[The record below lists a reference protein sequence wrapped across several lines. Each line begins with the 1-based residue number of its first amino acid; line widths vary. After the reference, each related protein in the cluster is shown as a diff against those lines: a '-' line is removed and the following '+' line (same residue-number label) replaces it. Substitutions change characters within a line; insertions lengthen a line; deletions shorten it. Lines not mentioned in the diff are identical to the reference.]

1 MADYYDL
8 LGVGRDADA
17 DTLKRAYR
25 SKARKFHPDINKE
38 PGAED
43 RFKEIGRAYEVLSDP
58 QTRARYDQFGEAGL
72 GGAAGAPDMGDMGGF
87 ADLFETFFQGFG
99 GQGGAAGGRSSRR
112 GPQQG
117 DDLRYDLTIDF
128 EQAVFGQEQE
138 IKIPHLE
145 TCDTCG
151 GSGAKAGSGPT
162 TCGTCGGAGQ
172 VRRATRTPFGSF
184 TQVAECPNC
193 GGTGQ
198 VIADPC
204 NACGGQGV
212 HQVRKKL
219 RINIPAGVD
228 TGTRLR
234 VSGEGNA
241 GPRGGPSGDLYVFLT
256 VKSHPRLRRDGLNI
270 LSTVNV
276 SYLQAILGDTIEVET
291 VDGDTPLEIPPG
303 TQPGTVLTLANKGI
317 PKLGNPVARGDQKVQ
332 VRCSS
337 PRVCRT
343 PNGHCWRSWRAIIR
357 PVASSITIT
366 TADCSPGCSAR
377 SDGDGPFPGS
387 AWHPLPSE
395 FHPLQTGPRVTS
407 GWRSASGAVGSG
419 RTGSDGDSWA
429 PGCRSSGGGHR

>member
-1 MADYYDL
+1 MADFYDL

-25 SKARKFHPDINKE
+25 RLARQYHPDINKE
-38 PGAED
+38 AGAED

-99 GQGGAAGGRSSRR
+99 GPGGSAGGRPRRR

-128 EQAVFGQEQE
+128 DQAVFGQERE

-145 TCDTCG
+145 TCDVCD

-172 VRRATRTPFGSF
+172 VRRATRTPFGNF
-184 TQVAECPNC
+184 TQVAECPTC

-204 NACGGQGV
+204 SSCSGRGV
-212 HQVRKKL
+212 REVRKKL

-241 GPRGGPSGDLYVFLT
+241 GLRGGPAGDLYVFLT
-256 VKSHPRLRRDGLNI
+256 VRSHPRLKRDGLNV
-270 LSTVNV
+270 LSDVKV

-291 VDGDTPLEIPPG
+291 VDGAQEIELPAG
-303 TQPGTVLTLANKGI
+303 SQPGSVVTLSNKGI
-317 PKLGNPVARGDQKVQ
+317 PKLGNPVARGDQRITVTVELPKRLSDAERGLLEQ
-332 VRCSS
+332 LA
-337 PRVCRT
+337 
-343 PNGHCWRSWRAIIR
+343 GHH
-357 PVASSITIT
+357 
-366 TADCSPGCSAR
+366 SAR
-377 SDGDGPFPGS
+377 GKQ
-387 AWHPLPSE
+387 H
-395 FHPLQTGPRVTS
+395 HHHNS
-407 GWRSASGAVGSG
+407 GLFARLFGQKG
-419 RTGSDGDSWA
+419 
-429 PGCRSSGGGHR
+429 

>member
-1 MADYYDL
+1 MADFYDL

-25 SKARKFHPDINKE
+25 RMARQYHPDINKE

-99 GQGGAAGGRSSRR
+99 GPGGGGGRPRRR

-151 GSGAKAGSGPT
+151 GSGAKPGSGPT

-241 GPRGGPSGDLYVFLT
+241 GLRGGPSGDLYVFLT

-270 LSTVNV
+270 LSDVNV

-291 VDGDTPLEIPPG
+291 VDGDTSMEIPAG
-303 TQPGTVLTLANKGI
+303 TQPGAVLTLINKGI
-317 PKLGNPVARGDQKVQ
+317 PKLGNPVARGDQRVQ
-332 VRCSS
+332 VTVQLPSRLSDAE
-337 PRVCRT
+337 RT
-343 PNGHCWRSWRAIIR
+343 LLEQLAGHH
-357 PVASSITIT
+357 
-366 TADCSPGCSAR
+366 SAR
-377 SDGDGPFPGS
+377 GKQ
-387 AWHPLPSE
+387 H
-395 FHPLQTGPRVTS
+395 HHHNS
-407 GWRSASGAVGSG
+407 GLFARLFGQKG
-419 RTGSDGDSWA
+419 
-429 PGCRSSGGGHR
+429 

>member
-17 DTLKRAYR
+17 DTLKRSYR
-25 SKARKFHPDINKE
+25 RLARQYHPDINKE
-38 PGAED
+38 AGAED

-99 GQGGAAGGRSSRR
+99 GPGGSAGGRPRRR

-117 DDLRYDLTIDF
+117 DDLRYDLTVDF

-145 TCDTCG
+145 TCDVCD
-151 GSGAKAGSGPT
+151 GSGAKSGSGPT

-172 VRRATRTPFGSF
+172 VRRATRTPFGNF
-184 TQVAECPNC
+184 TQVAECPTC
-193 GGTGQ
+193 EGTGQ

-204 NACGGQGV
+204 SSCGGQGV
-212 HQVRKKL
+212 RQLRKKL

-241 GPRGGPSGDLYVFLT
+241 GLRGGPSGDLYVFLT
-256 VKSHPRLRRDGLNI
+256 VRSHPRLKRDGLNI
-270 LSTVNV
+270 LSDVKV

-291 VDGDTPLEIPPG
+291 VDGVQEIELPAG
-303 TQPGTVLTLANKGI
+303 SQPGSVVMLSNKGI
-317 PKLGNPVARGDQKVQ
+317 PKLGNPVARGDQRITVTVELPK
-332 VRCSS
+332 RLSDAE
-337 PRVCRT
+337 RT
-343 PNGHCWRSWRAIIR
+343 LLEQLAGHH
-357 PVASSITIT
+357 
-366 TADCSPGCSAR
+366 SAR
-377 SDGDGPFPGS
+377 GKQ
-387 AWHPLPSE
+387 H
-395 FHPLQTGPRVTS
+395 HHHNS
-407 GWRSASGAVGSG
+407 GLFSRLFGQKG
-419 RTGSDGDSWA
+419 
-429 PGCRSSGGGHR
+429 

>member
-17 DTLKRAYR
+17 DTLKRSYR
-25 SKARKFHPDINKE
+25 RLARQYHPDINKE
-38 PGAED
+38 AGAED

-99 GQGGAAGGRSSRR
+99 GPGGSAGGRPRRR

-117 DDLRYDLTIDF
+117 DDLRYDLTVDF

-145 TCDTCG
+145 TCDVCD
-151 GSGAKAGSGPT
+151 GSGAKSGSGPT

-172 VRRATRTPFGSF
+172 VRRATRTPFGNF
-184 TQVAECPNC
+184 TQVAECPTC
-193 GGTGQ
+193 EGTGQ

-204 NACGGQGV
+204 SSCGGQGV
-212 HQVRKKL
+212 RQVRKKL

-241 GPRGGPSGDLYVFLT
+241 GLRGGPSGDLYVFLT
-256 VKSHPRLRRDGLNI
+256 VRSHPRLKRDGLNI
-270 LSTVNV
+270 LSDVKV

-291 VDGDTPLEIPPG
+291 VDGVQEIELPAG
-303 TQPGTVLTLANKGI
+303 SQPGSVVTLNNKGI
-317 PKLGNPVARGDQKVQ
+317 PKLGNPVARGDQRITVTVKLPN
-332 VRCSS
+332 RLSDAE
-337 PRVCRT
+337 RT
-343 PNGHCWRSWRAIIR
+343 LLEQLAGHH
-357 PVASSITIT
+357 
-366 TADCSPGCSAR
+366 SAR
-377 SDGDGPFPGS
+377 GKQ
-387 AWHPLPSE
+387 H
-395 FHPLQTGPRVTS
+395 HHHNS
-407 GWRSASGAVGSG
+407 GLFARLFGQKG
-419 RTGSDGDSWA
+419 
-429 PGCRSSGGGHR
+429 

>member
-17 DTLKRAYR
+17 DTLKRSYR
-25 SKARKFHPDINKE
+25 RLARQYHPDINKE
-38 PGAED
+38 AGAED

-99 GQGGAAGGRSSRR
+99 GPGGSAGGRPRRR

-117 DDLRYDLTIDF
+117 DDLRYDLTVDF

-145 TCDTCG
+145 TCDVCD
-151 GSGAKAGSGPT
+151 GSGAKSGSGPT

-172 VRRATRTPFGSF
+172 VRRATRTPFGNF
-184 TQVAECPNC
+184 TQVAECPTC
-193 GGTGQ
+193 EGTGQ

-204 NACGGQGV
+204 SSCGGQGV
-212 HQVRKKL
+212 RQVRKKL

-241 GPRGGPSGDLYVFLT
+241 GLRGGPSGDLYVFLT
-256 VKSHPRLRRDGLNI
+256 VRSHPRLKRDGLNI
-270 LSTVNV
+270 LSDVKV

-291 VDGDTPLEIPPG
+291 VDGVQEIELPAG
-303 TQPGTVLTLANKGI
+303 SQPGSVVTLNNKGI
-317 PKLGNPVARGDQKVQ
+317 PKLGNPVARGDQRINVTVELPK
-332 VRCSS
+332 RLSDAE
-337 PRVCRT
+337 RT
-343 PNGHCWRSWRAIIR
+343 LLEQLAGHH
-357 PVASSITIT
+357 
-366 TADCSPGCSAR
+366 SAR
-377 SDGDGPFPGS
+377 GKQ
-387 AWHPLPSE
+387 H
-395 FHPLQTGPRVTS
+395 HHHNS
-407 GWRSASGAVGSG
+407 GLFARLFGQKG
-419 RTGSDGDSWA
+419 
-429 PGCRSSGGGHR
+429 